1 MIYIQP
7 VIRATTIRRLVA
19 LIVIAGL
26 VLAPV
31 LLSVGATAMQMPAAM
46 AAAHAGMMMSHDM
59 AKSSDATMSSEMEMS
74 SDMVMPD
81 MECCPKKTSHM
92 PDCGK
97 DCPFMALCMG
107 IGLQSDRVANLSA
120 PLELVSTF
128 VPGNQRDLDGLAQA
142 PPIRPPKT

>member
-1 MIYIQP
+1 
-7 VIRATTIRRLVA
+7 VNRTTIGRFVA

-31 LLSVGATAMQMPAAM
+31 LLSVGAAAS
-46 AAAHAGMMMSHDM
+46 AH
-59 AKSSDATMSSEMEMS
+59 SSVAMS
-74 SDMVMPD
+74 SDTAMPSD
-81 MECCPKKTSHM
+81 MECCPNKASHV

-107 IGLQSDRVANLSA
+107 IGLQSDRVASFCV
-120 PLELVSTF
+120 PLTLVSTMI
-128 VPGNQRDLDGLAQA
+128 PGIQRDLDGLAQA